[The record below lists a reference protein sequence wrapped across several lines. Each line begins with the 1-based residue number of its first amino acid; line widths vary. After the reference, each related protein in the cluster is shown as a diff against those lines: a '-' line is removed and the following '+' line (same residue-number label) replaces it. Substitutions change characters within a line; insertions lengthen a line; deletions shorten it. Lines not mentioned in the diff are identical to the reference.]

1 MKMCHILFVVQ
12 GTFLRR
18 SCVDDLVGGYDWCEK
33 AKTRNMHPL
42 IVAPHIAYVAKGKG
56 KRLMLILDAPPRHSA
71 HIFRETY
78 GGRRKNSR
86 GRFALPTWLPPTI
99 NTFHR
104 RVDQWSSRRQVAS
117 ISISVAMQNNS

>member
-56 KRLMLILDAPPRHSA
+56 KRLMLILDAPGPLHRLGTLRTYFEKRMEVAGRTAEVGLHCRHGSPR
-71 HIFRETY
+71 R
-78 GGRRKNSR
+78 
-86 GRFALPTWLPPTI
+86 
-99 NTFHR
+99 
-104 RVDQWSSRRQVAS
+104 S
-117 ISISVAMQNNS
+117 IRSTGA